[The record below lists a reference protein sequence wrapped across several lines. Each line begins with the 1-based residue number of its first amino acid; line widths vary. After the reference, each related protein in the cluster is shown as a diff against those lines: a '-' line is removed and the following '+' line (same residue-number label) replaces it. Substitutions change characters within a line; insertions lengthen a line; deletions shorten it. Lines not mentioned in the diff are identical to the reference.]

1 MKKHTDDVK
10 IKIGTYI
17 DRSNIIS
24 DIFINYY
31 LKFFNHGEFHFLI
44 LDKNFDG
51 VSDYLKTKGFSEDSF
66 EMVNNSHI
74 GVPIL
79 LGKQNSFV
87 DHFISKGFIVIYV
100 DIDEILYHTDLRNY
114 IINNDSDFITP
125 KGAVIIPDI
134 TENIINKDIKL
145 LNQRSFCVFDDEYH
159 SKVTVLKS
167 SYTWSGGRHNKN
179 DNKISE
185 DIFLIDIGKCCPM
198 IMIENNIIS
207 NNLYSKST
215 DRYSMTEEI
224 KINDI
229 LNGWRNSLTKLPT
242 YITDSKLF

>member
-1 MKKHTDDVK
+1 MKKHIDSIK
-10 IKIGTYI
+10 LKIGTYI

-31 LKFFNHGEFHFLI
+31 LKFFNHSEFHFLI

-66 EMVNNSHI
+66 EMVKNSHI
-74 GVPIL
+74 GVPVL
-79 LGKQNSFV
+79 LDKQNSFV
-87 DHFISKGFIVIYV
+87 DHFISKGLITIYV

-114 IINNDSDFITP
+114 IIN
-125 KGAVIIPDI
+125 
-134 TENIINKDIKL
+134 KDDKI

-167 SYTWSGGRHNKN
+167 NYTWGGGRHNKN
-179 DNKISE
+179 GNKISD
-185 DIFLIDIGKCCPM
+185 DIFLIDIGKCCPI
-198 IMIENNIIS
+198 IMVNNNIIS

-215 DRYSMTEEI
+215 DRYSMTDEK